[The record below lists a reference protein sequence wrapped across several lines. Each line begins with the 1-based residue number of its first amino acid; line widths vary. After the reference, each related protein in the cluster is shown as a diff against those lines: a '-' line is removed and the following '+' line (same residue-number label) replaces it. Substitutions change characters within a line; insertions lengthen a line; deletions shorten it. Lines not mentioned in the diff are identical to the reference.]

1 MNKKQK
7 VKRIKNAETKI
18 INTGYKYAHKIQRL
32 FKQSARISEFTQVL
46 GSRLIQKNKQNS
58 LIYLYIVVFQLLSCV
73 WLFVTPWTVS
83 RQAMGLVS
91 LSEAMSHAVQSH
103 PRQMVI
109 VKSSDKMWST
119 AEWNGNLLKYSC
131 LENPMDSISIDQ
143 KQKKSKVLNK
153 NNICQN
159 IF

>member
-83 RQAMGLVS
+83 RQAVGLVS

-131 LENPMDSISIDQ
+131 LENPIDSISIDQ